1 MKEMHYK
8 IEERTKIYRA
18 EDFKGYE
25 KGCALYGYDHI
36 RLIEKDL
43 DFDVTPFVTL
53 SKYESDIAKVH
64 NLFIVTEVVL
74 NSTFDDN
81 VIAPLGKGSKNLLDS
96 LHLPVERG
104 KSYKDFEKEY
114 IGSSDI
120 ASLILAGHS
129 RWGLK
134 LHDLHFGID
143 DSYQAYIVNGECE
156 IGEHYRFEAEFYT
169 WLNIYDDDELVK
181 EFRADIIRVYRA
193 GEHGCIIQLLNR

>member
-1 MKEMHYK
+1 MKGMHYK

-43 DFDVTPFVTL
+43 DLEIP
-53 SKYESDIAKVH
+53 
-64 NLFIVTEVVL
+64 
-74 NSTFDDN
+74 
-81 VIAPLGKGSKNLLDS
+81 PLGKGSKNLLDYFR
-96 LHLPVERG
+96 LPFERG

-114 IGSSDI
+114 IGGSDI

-134 LHDLHFGID
+134 LHDLHFGED
-143 DSYQAYIVNGECE
+143 SSYQAYIVNGDCE

-181 EFRADIIRVYRA
+181 KFRADIIRVYRA
-193 GEHGCIIQLLNR
+193 GNHGCIIQLLNR